1 VDCPHNG
8 KKEVADRMMTGV
20 CLVFCSRSTGI
31 KTEMTVDMMVNAVD
45 NPAPGTVVIITG
57 DRDFAYVVSVLRMQ
71 RYRVVVIAPRNHHI
85 SIRNQASIV
94 LDWSTIIS
102 STNVDVDDIPSHTPC
117 IPPSVSPSMLIGNSN
132 PVSESYMLFQ
142 GRSKRAMEH
151 LLAMPPLKANALS
164 GDGQGGITSPANISC
179 LSTPVSF
186 SHTSDSSSAVASRQD
201 LRTEVASYIAPAL
214 RSAQQPSAQTSLP
227 PLYIDKATP
236 STNITAPTELEPV
249 TSSTYV
255 IPRTPGIKTCS
266 F

>member
-1 VDCPHNG
+1 
-8 KKEVADRMMTGV
+8 MMTGV
-20 CLVFCSRSTGI
+20 CLVFCSRSTEI
-31 KTEMTVDMMVNAVD
+31 KTQMTVDIMVNAMD

-57 DRDFAYVVSVLRMQ
+57 DRDFAYVVSVLRMR
-71 RYRVVVIAPRNHHI
+71 RYRVVVIAPHNHHI

-117 IPPSVSPSMLIGNSN
+117 IPPSVSASMPVGNSN

-142 GRSKRAMEH
+142 GRSKRAIEH
-151 LLAMPPLKANALS
+151 LIAMPPLKANALS
-164 GDGQGGITSPANISC
+164 GNGQGGITSPPNISC

-186 SHTSDSSSAVASRQD
+186 SRASDSTSAVASRQD
-201 LRTEVASYIAPAL
+201 LRTEVASYAPAL

-227 PLYIDKATP
+227 PLYIDKAIP
-236 STNITAPTELEPV
+236 STIITAPTELEPV
-249 TSSTYV
+249 TTSTYV